1 MVAPDALGALR
12 HPGVGLGRLR
22 PYLEA
27 RVHHRSPARFFFFH
41 SYSARFSSSFL
52 LGKIS
57 LSFALLCC

>member
-12 HPGVGLGRLR
+12 HTGVGGLR

-52 LGKIS
+52 LG
-57 LSFALLCC
+57 

>member
-12 HPGVGLGRLR
+12 HLGVGVGGLR

-27 RVHHRSPARFFFFH
+27 RVHHRSPARFFFH
-41 SYSARFSSSFL
+41 SYSARFSSSFF